1 MNWEKLKPQHYY
13 KEPVE
18 HIYAQTIFDQQEY
31 DKLYEN
37 QNNLTHQV
45 WNEFDNKYR
54 VGYQFL
60 EDIRDINKNKEV
72 ICLWFFKDRLDRST
86 GLELQ
91 LAGNTIKYHQNT
103 FLVTESMDLKIL
115 EEKHKYKYIRRPVLQ
130 IDLTK
135 VQFENIIK
143 KFK

>member
-1 MNWEKLKPQHYY
+1 MNWEKLKLSHYH

-18 HIYAQTIFDQQEY
+18 YIHTSTIFDQQEY

-45 WNEFDNKYR
+45 WNDFDNKYR

-72 ICLWFFKDRLDRST
+72 ICLWFFKDRLDRSA
-86 GLELQ
+86 GIELQ

-103 FLVTESMDLKIL
+103 FLVTESTDIKIL
-115 EEKHKYKYIRRPVLQ
+115 EEEHKYKYIRRPVLQ
-130 IDLTK
+130 IDL
-135 VQFENIIK
+135 K
-143 KFK
+143 KEKFNEIVNRFR